1 MKPRILLL
9 IAFLTLTACKREQKK
24 SPSEPVSISN
34 LVQYKE
40 ENGNVHIQSGNF
52 GYDFKQNQLPFKK
65 IILLNASMAGYISAL
80 GVENLVIGV
89 ASPEYIYSNKIQNLL
104 KEGKI
109 QNVGNE
115 QKYDVE
121 KILSLHPD
129 AIFTN
134 HIASFDNTYKLL
146 KYNGIQVIFLDE
158 YMEQK
163 PLEKTAYLKLFGKLF
178 GKEKEAVT
186 QYEEIKKNYNQLKK
200 MALKAKDRSTVLA
213 NEMYGDVWYLPGG
226 KTAVA
231 NFINDANANYI
242 LKNNTDEK
250 AVTMSFEEVFAKAD
264 QVQYWINAGNH
275 ISKKEMLGMN
285 PVYSKLSVFNK
296 GKIYVITGKEKA
308 KANDFFESGIVRS
321 DLVLKDYIKIFHP
334 ELLPDY
340 QLTYMKELQ

>member
-9 IAFLTLTACKREQKK
+9 IAFLALTACKREQKK
-24 SPSEPVSISN
+24 SPSESVSISN

-40 ENGNVHIQSGNF
+40 ENGSVHIQSGNF
-52 GYDFKQNQLPFKK
+52 TYDFKQNQLPFKR
-65 IILLNASMAGYISAL
+65 IILLNASMTGYISAL

-146 KYNGIQVIFLDE
+146 KDNGIQVVFLDE

-163 PLEKTAYLKLFGKLF
+163 PLEKTAYIKLFGKLF

-186 QYEEIKKNYNQLKK
+186 QYEEIKKNYNQLKQ
-200 MALKAKDRSTVLA
+200 MALKAKARPTVLA

-264 QVQYWINAGNH
+264 EVQYWINAGNH

>member
-24 SPSEPVSISN
+24 SASEPVLISN
-34 LVQYKE
+34 HVQYTE
-40 ENGNVHIQSGNF
+40 ENGILNIQSGNF
-52 GYDFKQNQLPFKK
+52 SYTFKENQLPFKK
-65 IILLNASMAGYISAL
+65 IILLNASMAGYITEIGA
-80 GVENLVIGV
+80 ENLIVGA
-89 ASPEYIYSNKIQNLL
+89 ASPEYIYSENIQKLL
-104 KEGKI
+104 KDGKI

-121 KILSLHPD
+121 KIITLKPD

-146 KYNGIQVIFLDE
+146 KDNGIQVIFLDE
-158 YMEQK
+158 YLEQN
-163 PLEKTAYLKLFGKLF
+163 PLEKTAYIKLFGKLF
-178 GKEKEAVT
+178 GKSDKAIAK
-186 QYEEIKKNYNQLKK
+186 YDEIIKNYKDLKQL
-200 MALKAKDRSTVLA
+200 ALIAKEKPTVLA
-213 NEMYGDVWYLPGG
+213 NEMYGDIWYLPGG
-226 KTAVA
+226 KTSLAH
-231 NFINDANANYI
+231 FISDANANYI
-242 LKNNTDEK
+242 LKNNTEEK
-250 AVTMSFEEVFAKAD
+250 AVTMSFEEVFAKAG

-275 ISKKEMLGMN
+275 PSKKEMLTMN
-285 PVYSKLSVFNK
+285 PVYSKLPVFND

-308 KANDFFESGIVRS
+308 KANDFFESGVVRS